1 MSIRYLNNNEI
12 NYYRWDRCIKNSFN
26 SLIYGYSWYLNAVC
40 QDWSALIE
48 GDYESVMP
56 LPLTC
61 RFGLKGI
68 ITPYFVNQL
77 GIFSSRLISN
87 EKVKE
92 FLRAIPLKILFIDLC
107 INKFNKVSLAGT
119 VALKKSHYEL
129 DLVKPYPKISKGYD
143 RQLTEKLVKARKSK
157 LTVFKG
163 IAPNELSEFSLSIRK
178 STSEKGGENKSRLLK
193 SLISTS
199 FRHHF
204 GELFGVYDT
213 FNTLCCAAF
222 FVWSESRAIL
232 LFSVTSPEGRNEN
245 AFHFLID
252 HFIQV
257 NSSRFITLTFDYSES
272 PEFTDAYKQFGAIES
287 DYQNIIKNRFPVISG
302 MLKKKMMN

>member
-1 MSIRYLNNNEI
+1 LSIRYLNNNEI

-40 QDWSALIE
+40 QDWSALVE

-56 LPLTC
+56 LPLIS
-61 RFGLKGI
+61 RFGLRGI
-68 ITPYFVNQL
+68 KTPYFVNQL
-77 GIFSSRLISN
+77 GIFSSKLISS

-92 FLRAIPLKILFIDLC
+92 FLKAIPSKIIFIDLC
-107 INKFNKVSLAGT
+107 INKFNKIGWKGT
-119 VALKKSHYEL
+119 TAIQKSHYEL
-129 DLVKPYPKISKGYD
+129 DLIKSYPKISKGYNG
-143 RQLTEKLVKARKSK
+143 QLKEKLAQARKFK
-157 LTVFKG
+157 LTVLKG
-163 IAPNELSEFSLSIRK
+163 IAPNQLIEMKLNLKK
-178 STSEKGGENKSRLLK
+178 SAVKKTGESQLRLLK

-199 FRHHF
+199 FRYHF
-204 GELFGVYDT
+204 GELFGVYDA

-232 LFSVTSPEGRNEN
+232 LFSVTSPEGIKEN

-257 NSSRFITLTFDYSES
+257 NSSRFITLTFDYSEIN
-272 PEFTDAYKQFGAIES
+272 EYTEIYKQFGAIKS
-287 DYQNIIKNRFPVISG
+287 DYQNIIKNRLPFLSG
-302 MLKKKMMN
+302 IVKNRQ